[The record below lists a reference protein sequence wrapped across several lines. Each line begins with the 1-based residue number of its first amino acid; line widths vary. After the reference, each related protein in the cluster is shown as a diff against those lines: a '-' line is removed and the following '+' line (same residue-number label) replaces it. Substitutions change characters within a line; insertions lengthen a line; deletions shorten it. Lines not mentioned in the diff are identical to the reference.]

1 VRSSSVRRKIDFPGL
16 SVGRARRKSD
26 FPDRAVGG
34 RRRRD
39 VTFETTTTMASAM
52 TSTSAFTPTTAGLRA
67 RRANKTFSR
76 STVRVVRARRG
87 EATTDDDG
95 AIDDA
100 IGEG

>member
-1 VRSSSVRRKIDFPGL
+1 LIVG
-16 SVGRARRKSD
+16 VGRARRKSD

-39 VTFETTTTMASAM
+39 VTFETTTTTMASAM
-52 TSTSAFTPTTAGLRA
+52 TSTSAFTPTTAGLKA
-67 RRANKTFSR
+67 RRANKNFSR

-95 AIDDA
+95 ANDDA